1 MGSREQGR
9 TRARWVAVAQ
19 VALLAAV
26 STALTLGG
34 LELGLRATGHRAL
47 YEVYS
52 KSSLFWRAD
61 PLLGWSHEPGAA
73 GTFVGPDPWP
83 IEFEAPVRINSLG
96 LRGPEVEP
104 PPPGGLRVLLLGD
117 SMVAGFEVPYRE
129 TFGARLEARLARQ
142 FGAPVQVIN
151 AGVRGY
157 GTDQSALYYRER
169 GRALEPGVVVLFHSG
184 NDPDDNV
191 TLHRM
196 RRPFGKPA
204 FALDA
209 DGALVLGGQPTP
221 EYPICSHYRMGSAPE
236 RVDGRLARG
245 VCRGQLALFDHS
257 ALFALVAM
265 RLQRNP
271 QLVETLYHLGS
282 SGARPSEAAGSD
294 TYAAR
299 LTTALILDLARRVRE
314 DGAQFLLI
322 GEDHALDGLDPRPLL
337 VAGIEPHGVTPTLDG
352 DPAPFRFRNDSHFNR
367 QGHLR
372 VSESISALVVAER
385 PIRRDPVLAAERE
398 EDPAPQARLSAT
410 DPIGG

>member
-1 MGSREQGR
+1 MRSRDQGR
-9 TRARWVAVAQ
+9 KRARLAALAQAV
-19 VALLAAV
+19 LLAVV
-26 STALTLGG
+26 STAFTLGS
-34 LELGLRATGHRAL
+34 LEVGLRASGHRPL

-73 GTFVGPDPWP
+73 GTFVGPEPWP

-96 LRGPEVEP
+96 LRGPELEP
-104 PPPGGLRVLLLGD
+104 PSPGGLRVLLLGD

-129 TFGARLEARLARQ
+129 TFGARLEERLAREL
-142 FGAPVQVIN
+142 GAPVQVIN

-169 GRALEPGVVVLFHSG
+169 GRALEPDLVVLFHSG

-204 FALDA
+204 FALEA
-209 DGALVLGGQPTP
+209 DGSLALHDERAPA
-221 EYPICSHYRMGSAPE
+221 YPICSHYRMGPALQIE
-236 RVDGRLARG
+236 RLDGRLARSM
-245 VCRGQLALFDHS
+245 CRAQLALFDHS
-257 ALFALVAM
+257 ALFGLVAM

-271 QLVETLYHLGS
+271 QLVASLYHLGS
-282 SGARPSEAAGSD
+282 EARGAEVAEERDSYP
-294 TYAAR
+294 AR
-299 LTTALILDLARRVRE
+299 LTTALLLDLARRVRE

-322 GEDHALDGLDPRPLL
+322 GEDYALDALDASPLL
-337 VAGIEPHGVTPTLDG
+337 AAGIEPHGVTPTLDG
-352 DPAPFRFRNDSHFNR
+352 DSTPFRFRNDSHFNR

-372 VSESISALVVAER
+372 VSERISGLVVAER
-385 PIRRDPVLAAERE
+385 PSRREPVLARLAAEQGE
-398 EDPAPQARLSAT
+398 S
-410 DPIGG
+410 